1 MNIALN
7 FPGPLKEGVVGKY
20 AESVGLSE
28 EPPLKCF
35 GGQIFSQV
43 GQCGSVRV
51 VVTQKRRK
59 IVISTHY
66 MNAHMRSHQRVKL
79 AEAEVPLGD
88 SPVVEFT
95 QEFAHMDLEPWFP
108 GGKRE
113 NNHIYFTGE

>member
-35 GGQIFSQV
+35 GGQIFSQA
-43 GQCGSVRV
+43 GSCGSVRV
-51 VVTQKRRK
+51 AVTQKRNR

-66 MNAHMRSHQRVKL
+66 MNAHMRSHQLLKL
-79 AEAEVPLGD
+79 AEAAVPLGD

-95 QEFAHMDLEPWFP
+95 QEFAHMDLERWFP

-113 NNHIYFTGE
+113 NNLIIFTGE